1 MEAANAEKDA
11 YMQAANA
18 AADRENKGDGE
29 GGDTWKAYMDQEMAN
44 ILQLEQQKT
53 NEKLKLQ
60 QQSFERAL
68 AETDTRV
75 RLTHSREFP
84 YRVVREVS

>member
-1 MEAANAEKDA
+1 
-11 YMQAANA
+11 
-18 AADRENKGDGE
+18 
-29 GGDTWKAYMDQEMAN
+29 MDQEMAN
-44 ILQLEQQKT
+44 ILQLEQQKP

-68 AETDTRV
+68 AETDTRI